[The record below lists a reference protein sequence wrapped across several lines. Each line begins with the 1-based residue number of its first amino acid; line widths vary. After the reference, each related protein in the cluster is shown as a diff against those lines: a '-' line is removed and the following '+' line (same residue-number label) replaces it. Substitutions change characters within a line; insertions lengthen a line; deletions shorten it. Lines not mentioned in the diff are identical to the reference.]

1 MRRSFLP
8 RDRGLLPGHVRFAG
22 LVQDAG
28 AEAVWFDVPEPLADA
43 GARPDRWLAP
53 VVPAARIV
61 AAIDACRAR
70 PRPSA

>member
-1 MRRSFLP
+1 
-8 RDRGLLPGHVRFAG
+8 
-22 LVQDAG
+22 VQDAG